1 MLTQTDIQEVLNGYD
16 LNNLTIAV
24 LGGHSALDVC
34 HGAKKHGFKTLAIC
48 QKGRD
53 KTYSQYYK
61 TRDGKGCI
69 DDVILVEKFGDVI
82 NPEVQEELRK
92 RNAIMVQNR
101 YFWVYCDYE
110 QIENNFRVPIF
121 GNREM
126 LRREERDVEGNQY
139 EMLKKAGIRIP
150 KILRSG
156 TESLNDEQL
165 EQRIK
170 TWFQG
175 NQAPLLVKAAEL
187 ERGYERDFFLITS
200 FDDYLKERQQ
210 RMERGYTKE
219 AVDQA
224 TIEEFVIGPHLNFN
238 YFYSPLTGELEVMGT
253 DTRRQSNMD
262 GFLRLTADQ
271 QLELLKKDYKPTMV
285 ENGHIA
291 CTTKESI
298 LEKMFELGE
307 KFVAMSQQECAPGII
322 GPFALQGA
330 YVSEKGKEEMVV
342 FDVSMR
348 IPGSPGTRFT
358 PYTGYLYGETLSYGE
373 RIGME
378 VRAALEQG
386 RVGELL
392 T

>member
-1 MLTQTDIQEVLNGYD
+1 MINQQEIAEILKGYD

-48 QKGRD
+48 QKGRE
-53 KTYSQYYK
+53 KTYNQYYK
-61 TRDGKGCI
+61 ARGDKGCI
-69 DDVILVEKFGDVI
+69 DEVILVDKFGDVAS
-82 NPEVQEELRK
+82 EGVQQQLRE

-110 QIENNFRVPIF
+110 KIENDFRVPIF

-156 TESLNDEQL
+156 TESLTDEQL
-165 EQRIK
+165 KERVND
-170 TWFQG
+170 WFGG
-175 NQAPLLVKAAEL
+175 NKAPLLVKAAEM

-200 FDDYLKERQQ
+200 FEDYVKERQQ
-210 RMERGYTKE
+210 RMERGYTQE
-219 AVDQA
+219 AVDSA
-224 TIEEFVIGPHLNFN
+224 TIEEFVIGPHINFN

-271 QLELLKKDYKPTMV
+271 QMELINKGYKPTMV

-298 LEKMFELGE
+298 IEKMFALGE
-307 KFVAMSQQECAPGII
+307 KFVEMSKKECAPGII

-358 PYTGYLYGETLSYGE
+358 PYTGYLYGETISYGE

-378 VRAALEQG
+378 VKEAVEQG